1 MAVFSAAVRGI
12 IVEILD
18 FIWLRGGGHLF
29 CGGGEIMIEV
39 HVQGVIVFVGIY
51 EVFACEVGLVK
62 GAGDL
67 SG

>member
-1 MAVFSAAVRGI
+1 
-12 IVEILD
+12 
-18 FIWLRGGGHLF
+18 
-29 CGGGEIMIEV
+29 MIEV